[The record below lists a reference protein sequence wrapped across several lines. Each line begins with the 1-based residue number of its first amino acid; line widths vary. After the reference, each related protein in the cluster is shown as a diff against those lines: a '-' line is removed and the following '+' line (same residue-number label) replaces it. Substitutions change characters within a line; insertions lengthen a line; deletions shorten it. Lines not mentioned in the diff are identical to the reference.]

1 MKKVNFNELMQEV
14 REAFTPIEVS
24 RVDGASIRMA
34 KIHGEYRW
42 HVHPDEDEFFFV
54 LKGELIIETKEETF
68 VLKEGEG
75 IKIPKRTPHR
85 SKANVETFVLLF
97 EPTRTNTYGVPV

>member
-1 MKKVNFNELMQEV
+1 MKKINFKELMEELKV
-14 REAFTPIEVS
+14 TFTPIEVS

-34 KIHGEYRW
+34 KIQGEYRW

-54 LKGELIIETKEETF
+54 LKGELIIETKEGTF

-85 SKANVETFVLLF
+85 SKAEVETFVLLF